1 MNKMGKA
8 KLFLN
13 SILWGF
19 ILWLFGYL
27 LGVVFFFFVPKEVI
41 GWLILPFGVIATLW
55 ILFKQIQRELF
66 SDYIVVGVIWAIMAV
81 ALDYGL
87 LVRIFDAKDYYKLD
101 VYLYYILT
109 FLLPIIVG
117 WYMLYRAQ
125 DKTHN

>member
-27 LGVVFFFFVPKEVI
+27 LGIVFFFFVPKEAI

-55 ILFKQIQRELF
+55 ILFKQIKRELF

-87 LVRIFDAKDYYKLD
+87 LVRMFDATDYYKLD
-101 VYLYYILT
+101 VYLYYTLT

-117 WYMLYRAQ
+117 WYKLYRAN
-125 DKTHN
+125 DITHN